1 MPSVQTWVE
10 TLATS
15 TGDGAA
21 LTTTGVA
28 TSILPA
34 QAKFQL
40 PPNYFDRSGKMLRI
54 TVAGRATTSASGSP
68 SQTFAVRFGST
79 AVFSA
84 SFGNQATAITNA
96 TWQCVINLTCRSI
109 GSGTTATIMGSG
121 VFGIAYASGVMTFN
135 AMPATAPVVGTGF
148 DSTASQIVD
157 FFATIATTGISSI
170 QTHQYILES
179 LN

>member
-10 TLATS
+10 ALATS
-15 TGDGAA
+15 TADGTA
-21 LTTTGVA
+21 LTTNGTA
-28 TSILPA
+28 TSIIPA
-34 QAKFQL
+34 QAKFRL
-40 PPNYFDRSGKMLRI
+40 PPNYFDRIGKMLRI
-54 TVAGRATTSASGSP
+54 TVAGRATILATIP
-68 SQTFAVRFGST
+68 SHTFAVRFGST

-84 SFGNQATAITNA
+84 SFSNQATAITNA

-121 VFGIAYASGVMTFN
+121 VFGIAYTSGVMTFHT
-135 AMPATAPVVGTGF
+135 MPATAPVVGTGF

-157 FFATIATTGISSI
+157 FFATLNTAGISSI